1 MFSIFDDSNFPI
13 INVKLS
19 GSLNKDNDFL
29 EFQNNW
35 LKYYNQKKD
44 FIFIFDLEEM
54 KYVHPKYALLMAN
67 FMKKIKKM
75 EYQYLKTSVIY
86 VSNKLIL
93 ELIYFIFNI
102 EKPLNTV
109 YIIEEKNSAKSN
121 LNNQLNKTEINE
133 NIEIIAS
140 FIKSENI
147 KHRIIEV

>member
-35 LKYYNQKKD
+35 LKYYNQQKD

-67 FMKKIKKM
+67 FMKKIKKL

-93 ELIYFIFNI
+93 ELIYFVFNI
-102 EKPLNTV
+102 ERPLNTV
-109 YIIEEKNSAKSN
+109 YIIEEKNATKSN
-121 LNNQLNKTEINE
+121 LNNQLNKTQINE
-133 NIEIIAS
+133 NIEIIET

>member
-1 MFSIFDDSNFPI
+1 
-13 INVKLS
+13 
-19 GSLNKDNDFL
+19 
-29 EFQNNW
+29 
-35 LKYYNQKKD
+35 
-44 FIFIFDLEEM
+44 M
-54 KYVHPKYALLMAN
+54 KYIDQKYALLMAK

-75 EYQYLKTSVIY
+75 EHQYLKTSVIY